1 MKLKTLLCLV
11 FLLFSIGMIN
21 AQDIHF
27 SQFNLSPMT
36 MNPAKAG
43 AFKGTA
49 RIGGIYRDQ
58 WGSLIENQ
66 FRTPSFYIDAP
77 ISRGF
82 RRKDWIGVGVHFLN
96 DQSGTYN
103 YQQTN
108 IGGALAYHLA
118 LDPMRKNILTFGG
131 QVSQMQRRADGTAL
145 TYADQYT
152 PGTGKFLDPTNEAGL
167 LENVSYL
174 DYAAG
179 VDFRS
184 RPSANLSWN
193 LGASMFHI
201 TEPESSGLMTGSTS
215 TVPQKIVAHASA
227 TFALNQAW
235 QLTPQAFFATQ
246 AGTNEIIA
254 QAIAGYK
261 MGENGDVV
269 LNMGLGY
276 RVNDAAMVLA
286 GIEFKNLVVGVAYD
300 FNVSPLSTYSNYQ
313 GGFEIGVGYIIRI
326 PKTPTIPPVIFNPRT

>member
-11 FLLFSIGMIN
+11 FLLFSIGMMN

-43 AFKGTA
+43 SFKGTA

-58 WGSLIENQ
+58 WGTLLENQ

-77 ISRGF
+77 IARGF
-82 RRKDWIGVGVHFLN
+82 RKKDWIGVGVHFLN
-96 DQSGTYN
+96 DQSGSYN

-108 IGGALAYHLA
+108 MGGALAYHLA
-118 LDPMRKNILTFGG
+118 LDPMRKNILTIGA
-131 QVSQMQRRADGTAL
+131 QASQMQRRADGATL
-145 TYADQYT
+145 FYADQYS
-152 PGTGKFLDPTNEAGL
+152 GGGKYELQTTELGL
-167 LENVSYL
+167 LDNVNYM

-179 VDFRS
+179 IDFRAN
-184 RPSANLSWN
+184 PSASLSWN
-193 LGASMFHI
+193 VGASMFHI
-201 TEPESSGLMTGSTS
+201 NEPVNSGLLQASTS
-215 TVPQKIVAHASA
+215 ITPRKIVAHASA
-227 TFALNQAW
+227 TFDLNQAW
-235 QLTPQAFFATQ
+235 QLTPQAFFANQ

-261 MGENGDVV
+261 IGTEGDVL

-276 RVNDAAMVLA
+276 RVGDAAMVLA
-286 GIEFKNLVVGVAYD
+286 GLEFKNLVVGIAYD
-300 FNVSPLSTYSNYQ
+300 LNVSPLSTYSAYQ
-313 GGFEIGVGYIIRI
+313 GGFEIGVGYIIRV
-326 PKTPTIPPVIFNPRT
+326 PKTPNIPPVIFNPRT